1 MQKIA
6 EQPLRL
12 PRIFAT
18 IGIESFMREH
28 RKKRKRKDALSM
40 NDELT
45 AQDIQKMQAELD
57 DRRLRLMPEL
67 IEEVKRTRAFGDLSE
82 NYEYKAAK
90 QEQNR
95 NKSRIRYLER
105 MIASARVIE
114 DHSSADEVGL
124 YDRVTVRMVELGKEK
139 VFQIVTTVRC
149 DALKGLVS
157 KESPVGKAVMG
168 HKAGDRVLVQVND
181 SYSYYI
187 QIRSVEKGA
196 DDDSLP
202 ISSY

>member
-1 MQKIA
+1 
-6 EQPLRL
+6 
-12 PRIFAT
+12 
-18 IGIESFMREH
+18 
-28 RKKRKRKDALSM
+28 M

-124 YDRVTVRMVELGKEK
+124 YDRVTVRMVELGK
-139 VFQIVTTVRC
+139 
-149 DALKGLVS
+149 
-157 KESPVGKAVMG
+157 P
-168 HKAGDRVLVQVND
+168 
-181 SYSYYI
+181 
-187 QIRSVEKGA
+187 
-196 DDDSLP
+196 DDERKNGCGQNGR
-202 ISSY
+202 

>member
-1 MQKIA
+1 
-6 EQPLRL
+6 
-12 PRIFAT
+12 
-18 IGIESFMREH
+18 
-28 RKKRKRKDALSM
+28 M

-157 KESPVGKAVMG
+157 KESPVGKAILGRKVGDTVTYKTNQGTKIYEVKTVMTI
-168 HKAGDRVLVQVND
+168 ASDDYSFLNEMGDNCVTMITCIANQPSLRLCVQAVE
-181 SYSYYI
+181 
-187 QIRSVEKGA
+187 IR
-196 DDDSLP
+196 
-202 ISSY
+202 

>member
-1 MQKIA
+1 
-6 EQPLRL
+6 
-12 PRIFAT
+12 
-18 IGIESFMREH
+18 
-28 RKKRKRKDALSM
+28 M

-45 AQDIQKMQAELD
+45 AQDIQKMQTELD

-124 YDRVTVRMVELGKEK
+124 YDRVTVRMVELGRK
-139 VFQIVTTVRC
+139 
-149 DALKGLVS
+149 
-157 KESPVGKAVMG
+157 
-168 HKAGDRVLVQVND
+168 
-181 SYSYYI
+181 
-187 QIRSVEKGA
+187 RSFR
-196 DDDSLP
+196 S
-202 ISSY
+202 

>member
-6 EQPLRL
+6 ERPLRP

-28 RKKRKRKDALSM
+28 RKKRKRKGALSM

-45 AQDIQKMQAELD
+45 AQDIQKMQTELD

-105 MIASARVIE
+105 MIASAR
-114 DHSSADEVGL
+114 DEVGL

-157 KESPVGKAVMG
+157 KESPVGKAILGRKV
-168 HKAGDRVLVQVND
+168 GDTVTVRVSDTN
-181 SYSYYI
+181 SYHAEILSI
-187 QIRSVEKGA
+187 EKQA
-196 DDDSLP
+196 DDGSAPLR
-202 ISSY
+202 SF

>member
-28 RKKRKRKDALSM
+28 RKKRKRKEALSM

-45 AQDIQKMQAELD
+45 AQDIQKMQTELD

-157 KESPVGKAVMG
+157 KESPVGKAILGSKV
-168 HKAGDRVLVQVND
+168 GDTVTVRVSDTN
-181 SYSYYI
+181 SYHAEILSI
-187 QIRSVEKGA
+187 EKQA
-196 DDDSLP
+196 DDGSAPLR
-202 ISSY
+202 SF

>member
-1 MQKIA
+1 
-6 EQPLRL
+6 
-12 PRIFAT
+12 
-18 IGIESFMREH
+18 
-28 RKKRKRKDALSM
+28 M

-105 MIASARVIE
+105 MIASAHVIE
-114 DHSSADEVGL
+114 DRSSADEVGL

>member
-1 MQKIA
+1 
-6 EQPLRL
+6 
-12 PRIFAT
+12 
-18 IGIESFMREH
+18 
-28 RKKRKRKDALSM
+28 M

-105 MIASARVIE
+105 MIASAHVIE
-114 DHSSADEVGL
+114 DRSSADEVGL

-157 KESPVGKAVMG
+157 KESPVGKAILGRKV
-168 HKAGDRVLVQVND
+168 GDTVTCLLYTSPSPRD
-181 SYSYYI
+181 T
-187 QIRSVEKGA
+187 R
-196 DDDSLP
+196 
-202 ISSY
+202 

>member
-1 MQKIA
+1 
-6 EQPLRL
+6 
-12 PRIFAT
+12 
-18 IGIESFMREH
+18 
-28 RKKRKRKDALSM
+28 M

-114 DHSSADEVGL
+114 DHSSADEVG
-124 YDRVTVRMVELGKEK
+124 KEK

-157 KESPVGKAVMG
+157 KESPVGKAILGSKV
-168 HKAGDRVLVQVND
+168 GDTVTVRVSDTN
-181 SYSYYI
+181 SYHAEI
-187 QIRSVEKGA
+187 LAIEKQA
-196 DDDSLP
+196 DDGSAPLR
-202 ISSY
+202 SF

>member
-6 EQPLRL
+6 ERPLRL

-28 RKKRKRKDALSM
+28 RKKRKRKEALSM

-57 DRRLRLMPEL
+57 DRRLRL

-157 KESPVGKAVMG
+157 KESPVGKAILGRKV
-168 HKAGDRVLVQVND
+168 GDTVTVRVSDTN
-181 SYSYYI
+181 SYHAEILSI
-187 QIRSVEKGA
+187 EKQA
-196 DDDSLP
+196 DDGSAPLR
-202 ISSY
+202 SF

>member
-1 MQKIA
+1 
-6 EQPLRL
+6 
-12 PRIFAT
+12 
-18 IGIESFMREH
+18 
-28 RKKRKRKDALSM
+28 M

-90 QEQNR
+90 QEQN
-95 NKSRIRYLER
+95 RIRYLER

-157 KESPVGKAVMG
+157 KESPVGKAILGRKV
-168 HKAGDRVLVQVND
+168 GDTVTVRVSDTN
-181 SYSYYI
+181 SYHAEILSI
-187 QIRSVEKGA
+187 EKQA
-196 DDDSLP
+196 DDGSAPLR
-202 ISSY
+202 SF

>member
-6 EQPLRL
+6 ERPLRL

-28 RKKRKRKDALSM
+28 RKKRKRKEALSM

-57 DRRLRLMPEL
+57 DLRLRLMPEL

>member
-1 MQKIA
+1 
-6 EQPLRL
+6 
-12 PRIFAT
+12 
-18 IGIESFMREH
+18 
-28 RKKRKRKDALSM
+28 M
-40 NDELT
+40 NDEPT

-157 KESPVGKAVMG
+157 KESPVGKAILGRKV
-168 HKAGDRVLVQVND
+168 GDTVTVTVVRGGKYEDVNVTLIED
-181 SYSYYI
+181 KPAETKIELSTER
-187 QIRSVEKGA
+187 Q
-196 DDDSLP
+196 
-202 ISSY
+202 